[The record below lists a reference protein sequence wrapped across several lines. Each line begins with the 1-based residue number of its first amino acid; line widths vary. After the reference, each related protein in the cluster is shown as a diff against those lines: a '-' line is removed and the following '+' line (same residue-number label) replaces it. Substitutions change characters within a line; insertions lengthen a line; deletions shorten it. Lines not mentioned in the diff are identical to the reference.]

1 MKERRGVFGA
11 GLAGAIALV
20 ALLSI
25 TAAGTAGTATTAAPA
40 ATAAPLVTAQ
50 NIRPPAV
57 ANARSIRARFG
68 GTSLTFLGDGPV
80 GKSHTRD
87 VNLVLRSREGEP
99 VPFRV
104 FLDGAPPGARAA
116 SGEDIDDAGHGALVE
131 PRLYQLIRQPGPI
144 ADRTFE
150 ITFAGAGV
158 EAYVFTFG

>member
-40 ATAAPLVTAQ
+40 AKAAPLVTAQ

-87 VNLVLRSREGEP
+87 VNLVRKFSRDTGIRRNRKK
-99 VPFRV
+99 VLV
-104 FLDGAPPGARAA
+104 VRA
-116 SGEDIDDAGHGALVE
+116 EV
-131 PRLYQLIRQPGPI
+131 I
-144 ADRTFE
+144 AVSLLADVVDE
-150 ITFAGAGV
+150 
-158 EAYVFTFG
+158 